1 MSVNTMTDAIMVSR
15 GIGDEALAGVNIAFP
30 AFSIFY
36 AISLWISMGA
46 LPLFHC
52 ARENKITHARS
63 IFSQSMIIS
72 VLIVCTLSALAL
84 WQIENIAYLFG
95 ANPHILPYTLDY
107 LYILF
112 GFGFIYVLENVLST
126 FIRNDGNPNL
136 AMIGLIVTALLN
148 ILLNYLLFS
157 SFIGSAWF
165 RLGNHYF
172 CWDWLLCSTQ
182 PFLKRSAY

>member
-1 MSVNTMTDAIMVSR
+1 LYSI
-15 GIGDEALAGVNIAFP
+15 ALG
-30 AFSIFY
+30 
-36 AISLWISMGA
+36 
-46 LPLFHC
+46 
-52 ARENKITHARS
+52 ENKNIHAKS

-136 AMIGLIVTALLN
+136 AMIGLVVTALLN
-148 ILLNYLLFS
+148 ILLNYL
-157 SFIGSAWF
+157 FIFIFHWGVPGSAWATIISA
-165 RLGNHYF
+165 GIGF
-172 CWDWLLCSTQ
+172 CVLLSH
-182 PFLKRSAY
+182 FLKKDRVLNWASWKLEWPLVKQIMLIGFPSFTAEITVAISTVCFNIAFMQI